1 MLPKLSKKI
10 AACNESQ
17 TLALTALAQKLQS
30 EGHDVVSLTAGE
42 PDFPTPTHIKFA
54 AIDAINSNKTKYTLN
69 SGIIPLRKAIAEK
82 LKKITGWIGAKKIF
96 WFPSGAKQSFFNV
109 LQAICNP
116 KDEVIIPAPFWVSY
130 PEMVKLVDA
139 KPIILN
145 TNQKNDF
152 AINPAE
158 LRKSIT
164 KKTKAIILCSPSNP
178 TGVVY
183 NKKVIEQIVKIIEK
197 TNIFVISDEI
207 YEKIIY
213 DGAKHVS
220 IGQYDS
226 IRNRVITINGV
237 SKAFSMTGWRLGY
250 AAGCLEVI
258 KAAGTV
264 QSQVT
269 SNASSI
275 SQYAA
280 LEAISKESPDVEI
293 MRKEFEKRRNYIFKQ
308 LTSIPNI
315 TSAKPQG
322 AFYLFPNV
330 GKYLNKKY
338 KGVTIKTVDNL
349 VKYFIEEEKV
359 VMVPGSA
366 FGSPNH
372 IRLSYAC
379 SMDNLE
385 KACARLKRGFEK
397 LSKG

>member
-1 MLPKLSKKI
+1 MR
-10 AACNESQ
+10 
-17 TLALTALAQKLQS
+17 
-30 EGHDVVSLTAGE
+30 
-42 PDFPTPTHIKFA
+42 
-54 AIDAINSNKTKYTLN
+54 NKY
-69 SGIIPLRKAIAEK
+69 
-82 LKKITGWIGAKKIF
+82 
-96 WFPSGAKQSFFNV
+96 
-109 LQAICNP
+109 
-116 KDEVIIPAPFWVSY
+116 
-130 PEMVKLVDA
+130 
-139 KPIILN
+139 
-145 TNQKNDF
+145 
-152 AINPAE
+152 
-158 LRKSIT
+158 
-164 KKTKAIILCSPSNP
+164 
-178 TGVVY
+178 
-183 NKKVIEQIVKIIEK
+183 
-197 TNIFVISDEI
+197 FVISDEI

-322 AFYLFPNV
+322 AFYLFRMWVN
-330 GKYLNKKY
+330 
-338 KGVTIKTVDNL
+338 I
-349 VKYFIEEEKV
+349 
-359 VMVPGSA
+359 
-366 FGSPNH
+366 
-372 IRLSYAC
+372 
-379 SMDNLE
+379 
-385 KACARLKRGFEK
+385 
-397 LSKG
+397 